1 MAGSLEELEEEFAE
15 LNEHDDE
22 VSSHYRLDTAITLA
36 QTLSHAGAS
45 SIRTGD
51 ILRLFLSRVGFEE
64 VSVKVY
70 LTSVAITVK
79 NKEGECLTRTAV
91 MDHGVN
97 FNLMVGVHELVR
109 ELKPGMATTH
119 LRRKLDG
126 TATDDYNKI
135 TTASM
140 IAISCSCICLMIG
153 GDLKSVPIV
162 FISTFIGMEIRQF
175 GLQYLNIYLVWFLT
189 AYVSATVSLLISTFL
204 ITTETPQKAML
215 SPTLMLIPGV
225 PIVSS
230 VMELVRKNSDAGIAR
245 LSFLALLI
253 LVHGEGLLFAALQ
266 FGLLQTAEF
275 FRGATCA
282 DFDRPLASVGAF
294 PRRLSLV
301 MSRCFG
307 IRSLVQASIPLASL
321 RRHGRMDWPWL
332 EDSPHEICSDLHR
345 DCVVYFDDVHG
356 DGGSSR

>member
-1 MAGSLEELEEEFAE
+1 M
-15 LNEHDDE
+15 
-22 VSSHYRLDTAITLA
+22 
-36 QTLSHAGAS
+36 
-45 SIRTGD
+45 
-51 ILRLFLSRVGFEE
+51 
-64 VSVKVY
+64 
-70 LTSVAITVK
+70 K

-266 FGLLQTAEF
+266 FGLLQTAESSF
-275 FRGATCA
+275 EEPPAQTSIVHWPVWAHFLA
-282 DFDRPLASVGAF
+282 DSVLSCLGAF
-294 PRRLSLV
+294 KDT
-301 MSRCFG
+301 
-307 IRSLVQASIPLASL
+307 I
-321 RRHGRMDWPWL
+321 
-332 EDSPHEICSDLHR
+332 E
-345 DCVVYFDDVHG
+345 
-356 DGGSSR
+356 